1 MMRKKTALTAITILF
16 CVVAI
21 WAGINNTAVVNTAW
35 HLWYG
40 NRIKW
45 NEMDI
50 QVNSGEYFMP
60 MSKSGKTLII
70 ADSKFKDA
78 FIVLHAENRTREFQ
92 KTYVDN
98 LCRPNECG
106 QLNEQTYT
114 IDGRR
119 IDSFSIVKVD
129 ADSNLATYH
138 QYLVV
143 DGGNTWVEFFGEEAR
158 YATHKPTIDSIVKLI
173 AQLKSEQNGPGSN

>member
-1 MMRKKTALTAITILF
+1 MLNIESMKPPVIRNKSVLPAITILF
-16 CVVAI
+16 CAVAI
-21 WAGINNTAVVNTAW
+21 WAGINNTAVVNTVW

-70 ADSKFKDA
+70 ADLKFKDA

-92 KTYVDN
+92 KAYVDN
-98 LCRPNECG
+98 LCRPNVCS
-106 QLNEQTYT
+106 QLNEQT
-114 IDGRR
+114 
-119 IDSFSIVKVD
+119 
-129 ADSNLATYH
+129 
-138 QYLVV
+138 
-143 DGGNTWVEFFGEEAR
+143 
-158 YATHKPTIDSIVKLI
+158 
-173 AQLKSEQNGPGSN
+173 